1 MDTESLKTFLSL
13 CNTRNYTRTA
23 GQLFVAQSTVTKR
36 INDLEKELQVP
47 LFLRNNRSV
56 TLTPEGEQFYI
67 YAQKMIELTNS
78 SLSEISSLRK
88 FDNQYRIGAA
98 DSIYDGH
105 LAPLILQH
113 QKQHPRYSS
122 PVHARCAEAAS

>member
-56 TLTPEGEQFYI
+56 TLTPEGEQFYV

-88 FDNQYRIGAA
+88 FDNQ
-98 DSIYDGH
+98 
-105 LAPLILQH
+105 
-113 QKQHPRYSS
+113 
-122 PVHARCAEAAS
+122 